1 MLVAAIGFA
10 VGVERLTAVDPN
22 TSLRRPDKYST
33 STDFTSTSTPNAL
46 APSSGMLTGISRQVP
61 KWDAM
66 PLLESIPW
74 TSSDATRRFNQ
85 AGSSRSCDLF
95 SPGMNTWQ
103 DLLPAR
109 PGVAAAIGRHPV
121 FSVALTMET
130 AVREGLPKLS
140 RKKIE
145 NYLRDHVLV
154 LQSRLYHD
162 EAGTVFFGDKLGA
175 AFSSVKQPTV
185 TMKPEA
191 MIGTAI
197 TEFRTLGLYS
207 PADSDKSKA
216 DHRTLVLAFRYS
228 AGDELITGAAG
239 VLKEYELIFVH
250 MLKPTGSA
258 SPQIVVFSTSHGRT
272 KFHQLETA
280 APDSLVQR
288 PSIVASVRFDDSK
301 FFGLY
306 PKTPVVTGL
315 TLQTS
320 LSMPVESVRSRMLGL
335 GGSGPVG
342 LSDLL
347 DELHAE
353 AEKSIGTGSPTDQN

>member
-121 FSVALTMET
+121 FSVALTMQT

-154 LQSRLYHD
+154 LQSRLYHH

-228 AGDELITGAAG
+228 AGDDLITGAAG
-239 VLKEYELIFVH
+239 VLKEYGLTTSSFSDSIRKLRSSQASRCKQVCRCRWKVFV
-250 MLKPTGSA
+250 
-258 SPQIVVFSTSHGRT
+258 
-272 KFHQLETA
+272 LECWVSA
-280 APDSLVQR
+280 APA
-288 PSIVASVRFDDSK
+288 PW
-301 FFGLY
+301 GLAIFW
-306 PKTPVVTGL
+306 
-315 TLQTS
+315 TS
-320 LSMPVESVRSRMLGL
+320 YMLRRRRVL
-335 GGSGPVG
+335 ARDRRQIRTRAVY
-342 LSDLL
+342 LL
-347 DELHAE
+347 L
-353 AEKSIGTGSPTDQN
+353 